1 MTTPI
6 VMESDP
12 ETVDISIIK
21 RTFEYFFIN
30 SEQAHFDKTLF
41 RFLIKRLSNA
51 TDTFGVEYC
60 KALFE
65 RHPEETATL
74 LKYFKQVD
82 VLSEAFEAIEKFLL
96 SSEAIYHYQNYQIIE
111 WLDLV
116 EGVDPSENLLTL
128 IRKWAFDNAKPYYL
142 RSISRKYLQK
152 FANVSDLEMFEKL
165 CKETSHIVEQAEM
178 ICVMQKMEK
187 NRRNSTYARME
198 KKNILNK
205 SAIKYAKTMD
215 VTPSS

>member
-1 MTTPI
+1 
-6 VMESDP
+6 MESDP

-51 TDTFGVEYC
+51 ADTFGVEYC

-215 VTPSS
+215 VTASS